1 MERSKE
7 YDFEVGSDNVFSDLN
22 LPNSESLKLKA
33 DLAIQIITT
42 IKKMG
47 LNQAEAGKRMH
58 LPQARVSA
66 LYNGKF
72 FNMSEKKLM
81 DCLNRLGYDIEI
93 VVKPSHEFLGHR
105 TLFIPAHS

>member
-1 MERSKE
+1 MAKYDEN
-7 YDFEVGSDNVFSDLN
+7 DFELGSDNIFADLN
-22 LPNSESLKLKA
+22 LPDADNLRLKA
-33 DLAIQIITT
+33 DLALQIIHT
-42 IKKMG
+42 IKQLG
-47 LNQAEAGKRMH
+47 LNQAEAGKRMN

-93 VVKPSHEFLGHR
+93 IVRPSQDPVGHR
-105 TLFIPAHS
+105 TLSVA